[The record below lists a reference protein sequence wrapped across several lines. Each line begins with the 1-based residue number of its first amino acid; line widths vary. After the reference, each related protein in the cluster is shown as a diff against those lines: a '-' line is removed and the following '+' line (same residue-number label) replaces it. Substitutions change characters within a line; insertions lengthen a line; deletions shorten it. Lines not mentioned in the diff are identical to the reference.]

1 MRLVSIETGLD
12 EFKAHLGACGYEVI
26 DMANCIRPVE
36 AVIFS
41 GSADVTAEWIGPA
54 DNTVLVNAFGKTP
67 EEVAGLLGERLG

>member
-26 DMANCIRPVE
+26 DMADCIRPVE
-36 AVIFS
+36 AVIFR
-41 GSADVTAEWIGPA
+41 GSADVTTEWIRPA

>member
-26 DMANCIRPVE
+26 DMANCSRPVE
-36 AVIFS
+36 AVVFN
-41 GSADVTAEWIGPA
+41 GSASVTTERIGHA

-67 EEVAGLLGERLG
+67 EEVAELLGERLG